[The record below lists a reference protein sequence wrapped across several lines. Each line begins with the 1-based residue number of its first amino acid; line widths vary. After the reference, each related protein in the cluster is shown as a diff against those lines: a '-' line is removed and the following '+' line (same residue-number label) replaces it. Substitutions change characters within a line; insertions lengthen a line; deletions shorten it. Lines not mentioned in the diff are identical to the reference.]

1 MVRIFELNA
10 QYGCFSDRLA
20 YGLLTILNLSLF
32 LQPLD
37 FEQTLWN
44 WCHASDFVLGLLQ
57 FSVFSNIRLKLVNN
71 R

>member
-20 YGLLTILNLSLF
+20 CELLIVLNLSLF

-44 WCHASDFVLGLLQ
+44 RYHAFDFV
-57 FSVFSNIRLKLVNN
+57 FVFDPPKLISWVNSM
-71 R
+71 